1 MISKWLHSTTQD
13 LSLDSSC
20 IWKTVAPLP
29 DITIKLSFNSLKIA
43 PRTSTRTLPGGL
55 SALIEVCFLSHTFVK
70 QENTYLQACQ
80 QRFPQPSCVVNT
92 VHINSLATSSIH
104 LSIVPSSVHLSDRT
118 ASQSA
123 IPFILFAFG
132 GNGCEQSLCWVL
144 RLK

>member
-1 MISKWLHSTTQD
+1 MISKWLHFTTQD

-20 IWKTVAPLP
+20 IWQKVAPLP

-43 PRTSTRTLPGGL
+43 PRTSTRTLSGGL
-55 SALIEVCFLSHTFVK
+55 SALIEVFSFPHFC
-70 QENTYLQACQ
+70 QAGKHLFTGMPTTI
-80 QRFPQPSCVVNT
+80 FPQPSCVVNT

-104 LSIVPSSVHLSDRT
+104 LSIVSSSVHLSNRP

-132 GNGCEQSLCWVL
+132 GNGCGQSLCWVL